1 MHEPAV
7 TMESQRRSDP
17 IAVFI
22 NRVVRQVEIRNGVRY
37 VRGNQNRNQK
47 QAEIGAGSRES
58 ESEYTIQRSDTE
70 EQTKGNRSEML
81 DGAKQDFAV

>member
-1 MHEPAV
+1 M
-7 TMESQRRSDP
+7 
-17 IAVFI
+17 
-22 NRVVRQVEIRNGVRY
+22 VRQVEIRNGVRY

-58 ESEYTIQRSDTE
+58 ESEYTIQKSDTE